1 MYYDHRTKMDNS
13 TKEIIKLQT
22 YIIEQLK
29 LKHENEIALLKEEIE
44 IKNEVISSLKE
55 EIVIHQDYIDELE
68 KLAVYF
74 FLKFL
79 Y

>member
-1 MYYDHRTKMDNS
+1 MEKSAD
-13 TKEIIKLQT
+13 EIIKLQT

-55 EIVIHQDYIDELE
+55 EIVIHKDYIDELE
-68 KLAVYF
+68 KLAVE
-74 FLKFL
+74 
-79 Y
+79 